1 MKELLMVFQFM
12 VSQETY
18 FTQEGII
25 NNKID
30 GRISA
35 TKETLYFDID
45 GVIEE
50 YEVTQIFRDGE
61 HLMVIFKDEVSYGT
75 LSCTPTLL
83 IVDILTDEEEEGVD
97 WLKVRYKVK
106 KTNLK

>member
-1 MKELLMVFQFM
+1 MKELLMVFQFI
-12 VSQETY
+12 VSQETF
-18 FTQEGII
+18 FTEEGII

-50 YEVTQIFRDGE
+50 YEVTQIFRDGD
-61 HLMVIFKDEVSYGT
+61 HLMVIFKDDVSYGT
-75 LSCTPTLL
+75 LSATPSSILL
-83 IVDILTDEEEEGVD
+83 DILSQEEEEGVD
-97 WLKVRYKVK
+97 WLKVRYKVT